1 MRCAGDRACVLP
13 GLEWNGGHCVLHARI
28 EAMIEASLD
37 AWRLMG
43 QRDED
48 IERFEPSS
56 LEATIGKWPTTIRLL
71 RVLVQNW
78 VDHDEA
84 ELHPDFPFRIRD
96 IELELT
102 EERREAH
109 RVANRRWASNR
120 RALMLLIPEAHE
132 LEKKRLRDRY
142 RSLSPEQ
149 KKEHNR
155 KCYENRKAKRRAV

>member
-1 MRCAGDRACVLP
+1 MRCAGDRAYVLP

-43 QRDED
+43 QRED
-48 IERFEPSS
+48 DIKCFEPSS

-84 ELHPDFPFRIRD
+84 PQDDPNSPLYA
-96 IELELT
+96 
-102 EERREAH
+102 RRF
-109 RVANRRWASNR
+109 V
-120 RALMLLIPEAHE
+120 PC
-132 LEKKRLRDRY
+132 
-142 RSLSPEQ
+142 SPAQ
-149 KKEHNR
+149 APPRTRPNT
-155 KCYENRKAKRRAV
+155 NAV